1 MTRSRILTIFSAVA
15 VFLACVM
22 LPCALSAEEVVDNDF
37 GYSLD
42 IPEGYSVAGYTPDGM
57 SYQFKHDR
65 LPVELVLKLYSTD
78 QFSDCTSA
86 LKGALSKLSVKY
98 DEIDN
103 FEWRNTN
110 CAITIF
116 DSKALNQKGS
126 TGWAVSVALPGKD
139 YSLVLLCYADADKAN
154 DCEQFI
160 MSTLNSLAIDRGS
173 YFSPGIIT
181 TYAYP
186 ETSPKTVN
194 LNIAGKRIVT
204 SVDSEASEAN
214 EFVIGMEYAV
224 LTLYANNEKW
234 KEAWTRFY
242 KAIYRDSFSRLKKV
256 AFDVNSALYPMA
268 LKKNPKHP
276 EVAIN
281 EMLLEWVQNFDYVR
295 AADRKSTDFTN
306 VVDAISGF
314 GSDCDSRSMLNC
326 ILMKHLGVNTAL
338 FVSAEYSHA
347 VYGIDVDLEGA
358 KIEAGDKWYLL
369 NETTAKGV
377 KPGLIAQDQSDTTKW
392 LPILFY

>member
-86 LKGALSKLSVKY
+86 LKGALSKLSAKY

-116 DSKALNQKGS
+116 DSKALSQKGS

-186 ETSPKTVN
+186 ATSPKTVN

-242 KAIYRDSFSRLKKV
+242 KTIYRDSFSRLKKV